1 MGPERGR
8 IAVRLACVAA
18 GRWGENS
25 PLQKRKLNEPQ
36 SGQNAFMVSRGAS
49 QKKKKRKTFKA
60 RTRRAARYMAIAGAE
75 AEMVRRVIAKMVGG
89 ERLAALGARA
99 VGKIFRPYGMTGHS
113 IKRGALADA
122 AAAAVEHD
130 LDPRIL
136 KQLGNARGTGTG
148 AKRRA
153 VPGTLGRHFE
163 QLREV
168 CGPHVEGARGMAK
181 LPCAPAKAGSKV
193 RRQGRFLMGADF

>member
-1 MGPERGR
+1 
-8 IAVRLACVAA
+8 
-18 GRWGENS
+18 
-25 PLQKRKLNEPQ
+25 
-36 SGQNAFMVSRGAS
+36 
-49 QKKKKRKTFKA
+49 
-60 RTRRAARYMAIAGAE
+60 MAIAGAE

-136 KQLGNARGTGTG
+136 KQLGNARALGLARNAARCPGHLVAILNSSAKFAALMWRARG
-148 AKRRA
+148 AWPNCLVRPQR
-153 VPGTLGRHFE
+153 P
-163 QLREV
+163 
-168 CGPHVEGARGMAK
+168 GAR
-181 LPCAPAKAGSKV
+181 
-193 RRQGRFLMGADF
+193 